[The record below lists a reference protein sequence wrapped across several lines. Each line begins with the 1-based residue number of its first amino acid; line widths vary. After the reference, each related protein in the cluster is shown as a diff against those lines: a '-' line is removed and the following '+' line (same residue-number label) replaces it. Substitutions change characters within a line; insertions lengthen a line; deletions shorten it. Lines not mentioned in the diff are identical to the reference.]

1 MWNVWTINDL
11 KCTPFRHLHCLSI
24 LYSYTCINNW
34 YLYHP
39 FEYIDQIHVFS
50 ESRTR
55 RHNTSQPETDIK
67 KGFQRMKHEIEK
79 IYTECDDCQLI
90 DDGFQRTESIWQTTW
105 VCTIWTQ
112 YGKSYDNKKKAW
124 NRKNINRMWW
134 LSYKNKVK

>member
-24 LYSYTCINNW
+24 LYSLTCINNW

-67 KGFQRMKHEIEK
+67 KRFSEDE
-79 IYTECDDCQLI
+79 
-90 DDGFQRTESIWQTTW
+90 
-105 VCTIWTQ
+105 
-112 YGKSYDNKKKAW
+112 AW
-124 NRKNINRMWW
+124 NRKNIHRMWW
-134 LSYKNKVK
+134 LSIDWWWFSENICQFDKQLECVLYGHSTGNHMIIKKKHETEKI